1 MSQSPRRPALGR
13 GLSAL
18 IPGADS
24 ASASAHAHRAPSTL
38 PIDQIQPAP
47 HQPRTRF
54 DDVHLAELTA
64 SVRAD
69 GLLQPI
75 LVRALGPQRY
85 EIIAGERRYRA
96 SKAAG
101 LSEVPVVVREVSDA
115 KAFELAL
122 VENVQRE
129 DLDPIEEA
137 DAYRH
142 LADTYGMT
150 QEQIAQRVGKDRTT
164 VANALRLL
172 KLPEGVRRALVAG
185 DLTAGHARALLTAP
199 DDHRQALAEIAVS
212 QGWSVRE
219 TERRARSV
227 RDGEPVEALAD
238 DPAAD
243 ADPTA
248 APAPGAERPA
258 AAPRSAADEAVEAQL
273 RAALGAPV
281 RLVQRRGKG
290 RIEIRFHSLEE
301 LERLIDLMGGLEG
314 V

>member
-24 ASASAHAHRAPSTL
+24 ASASAATSRSPLTL
-38 PIDQIQPAP
+38 PLDQIHPAP

-64 SVRAD
+64 SIRAD

-150 QEQIAQRVGKDRTT
+150 QEQIAQRVGKDRAT

-172 KLPEGVRRALVAG
+172 KLPDGVRRALVG
-185 DLTAGHARALLTAP
+185 GELTAGHARALLTAP
-199 DDHRQALAEIAVS
+199 DDDRQALAEIAIA

-219 TERRARSV
+219 TERRARAV
-227 RDGEPVEALAD
+227 RDG
-238 DPAAD
+238 
-243 ADPTA
+243 
-248 APAPGAERPA
+248 
-258 AAPRSAADEAVEAQL
+258 
-273 RAALGAPV
+273 
-281 RLVQRRGKG
+281 
-290 RIEIRFHSLEE
+290 
-301 LERLIDLMGGLEG
+301 
-314 V
+314 